1 VSANALRWD
10 GRPGRYEVW
19 YLIVAGAFWFR
30 YTLHVPADPEDD
42 GTAALWFAD
51 FTGTPRARK
60 ATFPLDAFKTSGGG
74 WPIELGPGRLTD
86 TEATGEVD
94 GATWR
99 LSFGADE
106 RVHMYPPRIIRPL
119 ASTKLAVVKPALA
132 ISGEVV
138 VDGVR
143 HRLDGARGHQSH
155 LWGRRHADRWGWFH
169 AADADGL
176 VVKAPGIPQLAFLNG
191 RFARGDAEPG
201 HVRVGRRAIEAP
213 KESFVGVT
221 YHDPD
226 GSEVYCYHSEHAGV
240 ALEYGTRAKLADWPL
255 SV

>member
-1 VSANALRWD
+1 VSANALAWD

-19 YLIVAGAFWFR
+19 YLIVAGKFWFR
-30 YTLHVPADPEDD
+30 YTLHVPTDPEED

-51 FTGTPRARK
+51 FSGSPRARK
-60 ATFPLDAFKTSGGG
+60 ATFPLDVFRVPRER

-94 GATWR
+94 GAAWR
-99 LSFGADE
+99 LSFAADE
-106 RVHMYPPRIIRPL
+106 HPAYLVPRILRPV
-119 ASTKLAVVKPALA
+119 ASTFVVVAKPTLA
-132 ISGEVV
+132 ISGEVI

-143 HRLDGARGHQSH
+143 HELDGAPGHQSH

-169 AADADGL
+169 RPDGEGL
-176 VVKAPGIPQLAFLNG
+176 VVKAAGLPQLAFLDG
-191 RFARGDAEPG
+191 RFARGTTQPG
-201 HVRVGRRAIEAP
+201 RMRVGRLLIEAP

-226 GSEVYCYHSEHAGV
+226 GSEVYCYHSEHAGIS
-240 ALEYGTRAKLADWPL
+240 LEYGTRVKLDGWPL

>member
-1 VSANALRWD
+1 MQWD

-19 YLIVAGAFWFR
+19 YLIVAGRFWLR
-30 YTLHVPADPEDD
+30 YTLHVPSDPEKD
-42 GTAALWFAD
+42 GAAALWFAD
-51 FTGTPRARK
+51 FTGVPRARK
-60 ATFPLDAFKTSGGG
+60 ATFPLDAFRTPREG
-74 WPIELGPGRLTD
+74 WPIALGTGSLAD
-86 TEATGEVD
+86 AEATGEVD

-99 LSFGADE
+99 LSFSPDE
-106 RVHMYPPRIIRPL
+106 KPAPLVPHVLRPV
-119 ASTKLAVVKPALA
+119 ASTFAVVTKPALA

-143 HRLDGARGHQSH
+143 HDLDAAPGAQAH

-169 AADADGL
+169 AADAEGL
-176 VVKAPGIPQLAFLNG
+176 VVKAAGLPQLAFLDG
-191 RFARGDAEPG
+191 RFARGEAAPG
-201 HVRVGRRAIEAP
+201 RVRVGTRVVEAP

-226 GSEVYCYHSEHAGV
+226 GSEVYCYHSEHAGI
-240 ALEYGTRAKLADWPL
+240 ALEYGTRAKLDGWPI